1 MPIAQGF
8 FQPLDAFGKPVAAV
22 ATLLDPGRPVL
33 LLDVPS
39 RKIRALK
46 RVTLRVELTHHANV
60 TRVGTVEEV
69 AESEK
74 EVGVVELG
82 LEAHKHLI
90 FIEAPVSS
98 EHRVE
103 GPYAEDTTYIPA
115 IELFGRE
122 RRIPA
127 AFAPLPELLDEPLP
141 LVVRA

>member
-33 LLDVPS
+33 LLD
-39 RKIRALK
+39 LK
-46 RVTLRVELTHHANV
+46 RVTLRVELSHHPNV
-60 TRVGTVEEV
+60 TRVGIVEEV

-90 FIEAPVSS
+90 CIEAPVSS